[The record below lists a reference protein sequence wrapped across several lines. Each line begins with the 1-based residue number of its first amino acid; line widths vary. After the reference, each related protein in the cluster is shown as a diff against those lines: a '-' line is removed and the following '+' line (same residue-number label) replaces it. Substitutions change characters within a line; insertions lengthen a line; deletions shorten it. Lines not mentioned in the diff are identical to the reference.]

1 MKINPSLHTRRPG
14 QTCASLYNRM
24 VFSLKECGGREKA
37 ERRERSRVIAALPE
51 GEGMSGMDF
60 IDLVNEMRI
69 RDLKK
74 VHIPRM
80 NLKKVRIGR
89 MSQKQYSSRVSRR
102 YRVRHERISGW

>member
-1 MKINPSLHTRRPG
+1 
-14 QTCASLYNRM
+14 
-24 VFSLKECGGREKA
+24 
-37 ERRERSRVIAALPE
+37 
-51 GEGMSGMDF
+51 MSGMDF